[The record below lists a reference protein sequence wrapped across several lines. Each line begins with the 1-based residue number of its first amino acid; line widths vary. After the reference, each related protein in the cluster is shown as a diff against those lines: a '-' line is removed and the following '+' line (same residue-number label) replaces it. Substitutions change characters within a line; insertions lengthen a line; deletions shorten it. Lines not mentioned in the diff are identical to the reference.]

1 MDQSN
6 KRNLKIIMAIDS
18 GKCNGDPR
26 TYQDLVKGRFEI
38 NVKRIERISN
48 IDNDISSKLFD
59 YSADTIKQLKRDG
72 YDDVQRYF
80 NEIK

>member
-1 MDQSN
+1 MQLIAYMPFANTKS
-6 KRNLKIIMAIDS
+6 RHR
-18 GKCNGDPR
+18 NGDPR

-48 IDNDISSKLFD
+48 

-72 YDDVQRYF
+72 YDDAQRYF

>member
-1 MDQSN
+1 MQT
-6 KRNLKIIMAIDS
+6 KNLESILKTNTKS
-18 GKCNGDPR
+18 RHRNGDPR

-38 NVKRIERISN
+38 NVKRIERVSN

-72 YDDVQRYF
+72 YDDVQRD
-80 NEIK
+80 